1 MSTQD
6 ERRSPSEHFEDKAS
20 MALKRLKG
28 VDGVIALKHSA
39 MSVKVGLMEDTSDAR
54 LLRAIPDLLEIA
66 TWAHYKMQ
74 ESTNA

>member
-1 MSTQD
+1 
-6 ERRSPSEHFEDKAS
+6 

-39 MSVKVGLMEDTSDAR
+39 MNVKVGLMEDTPEAR

-74 ESTNA
+74 EGSK